1 MCMKTN
7 SKVATSKNDEELKI
21 LKKSAKS
28 GSDKAIRAS
37 KAMGLT
43 MKFISNNEIIEKS
56 PNGERKVLREV
67 NSIPTNRKGLKRG
80 AVLCK
85 K

>member
-1 MCMKTN
+1 MKTN
-7 SKVATSKNDEELKI
+7 NKTATIQSDEELRI

-43 MKFISNNEIIEKS
+43 IKLISNNEIIEML
-56 PNGERKVLREV
+56 PNGEQKVLRKINV
-67 NSIPTNRKGLKRG
+67 LPTNRKGLKKG
-80 AVLCK
+80 DILCK